1 MIIIGKTQGKVND
14 GQNTKRGAE
23 KKTTKWHFGELMDIL
38 CSKQLITA
46 FYQTKCKVA
55 K

>member
-14 GQNTKRGAE
+14 SQNTKRGAE
-23 KKTTKWHFGELMDIL
+23 KKHELMDIL

>member
-1 MIIIGKTQGKVND
+1 MTIIGKIQGKVND

-23 KKTTKWHFGELMDIL
+23 KKQQSDTLVNSYLL

-46 FYQTKCKVA
+46 FYQTKSKVA

>member
-1 MIIIGKTQGKVND
+1 MIAKTPKEVL
-14 GQNTKRGAE
+14 
-23 KKTTKWHFGELMDIL
+23 KKKHELMDIL